1 MVGQSEA
8 QLVFALLLTRWKVPL
23 GIFGALAFLGLA
35 LAAKHYRHA
44 YHAEKALRQ
53 ADRAAYIMAQ
63 AEASRIAK
71 AALDHAEARYK
82 EKARA
87 ADEKTFL
94 AVAAADAAT
103 ADYARRM
110 RIKAFACGTSAA
122 VAEAPRYG
130 PRFSE
135 RAGAASNMVAVT
147 EDDLQVCTTNTIKLE
162 SAREWALGLSNA
174 DQ

>member
-1 MVGQSEA
+1 MIG
-8 QLVFALLLTRWKVPL
+8 LLLTRWKVPL

-53 ADRAAYIMAQ
+53 ADRAAYVMAQ

-87 ADEKTFL
+87 ANEKTVL

-110 RIKAFACGTSAA
+110 RVKAPACGTSAA

-130 PRFSE
+130 PRFS
-135 RAGAASNMVAVT
+135 APMPADTLVAVS
-147 EDDLQVCTTNTIKLE
+147 DADLQACAVNTATLLQ
-162 SAREWALGLSNA
+162 AREWALSLSE
-174 DQ
+174 

>member
-1 MVGQSEA
+1 MIG
-8 QLVFALLLTRWKVPL
+8 LLLTRWKVPL
-23 GIFGALAFLGLA
+23 GIAAALAFLGLA

-53 ADRAAYIMAQ
+53 ADHAAYVMAQ

-87 ADEKTFL
+87 ADEKTVL

-110 RIKAFACGTSAA
+110 RIKAPACGTSAA

-130 PRFSE
+130 PRFS
-135 RAGAASNMVAVT
+135 APMSPDTLVAVS
-147 EDDLQVCTTNTIKLE
+147 DADLQACAVNTATLLQ
-162 SAREWALGLSNA
+162 AREWALSLSE
-174 DQ
+174 

>member
-1 MVGQSEA
+1 MIG
-8 QLVFALLLTRWKVPL
+8 LLLTRWKVPL
-23 GIFGALAFLGLA
+23 GIFGALAFMGLA

-44 YHAEKALRQ
+44 YHAEKALRK
-53 ADRAAYIMAQ
+53 ADHAAYVMAQ

-87 ADEKTFL
+87 ADEKTVL

-110 RIKAFACGTSAA
+110 RIKTPACGTSAA
-122 VAEAPRYG
+122 VAEAKSGSARVPESL
-130 PRFSE
+130 PTDTL
-135 RAGAASNMVAVT
+135 VAVS
-147 EDDLQVCTTNTIKLE
+147 DADLQACAVNTATLLQ
-162 SAREWALGLSNA
+162 AREWALSLA
-174 DQ
+174 E

>member
-1 MVGQSEA
+1 MIG
-8 QLVFALLLTRWKVPL
+8 LLPILARWRL
-23 GIFGALAFLGLA
+23 GLSIFGALAFLGLA
-35 LAAKHYRHA
+35 LAVNHYRHA
-44 YHAEKALRQ
+44 YHAEKALRK
-53 ADRAAYIMAQ
+53 ADHAAYVMAQ

-87 ADEKTFL
+87 ADEKTVL
-94 AVAAADAAT
+94 AVTAADAAT

-110 RIKAFACGTSAA
+110 RIKAPACGTSAA

-162 SAREWALGLSNA
+162 SAREWALSLTE
-174 DQ
+174 